1 MLTPTN
7 AWYKVACIAENI
19 KANDHYICDK
29 KGHILCLPGWQNE
42 KHYCREPICDP
53 ACVAG
58 QGNCTRPNHCECG
71 IGWTHSDCSKCVCLP
86 GCVNGYCQTPF
97 ECKCEPG
104 WTGMFCDK
112 PICKE
117 GCQHGHCSIPGECI
131 CHPGW
136 FGPNCDQCVKLP
148 GCTYNGFCTKPM
160 ECQCKPGWTGHF
172 CHKPICRPGC
182 NETTGFCSKPGECWC
197 RVGWTGPKCETCVP
211 YPGCQNGFC
220 EQPWECKC
228 TGDYVGM
235 LCDKLAS
242 ETTTVQYHPTTL
254 PPIPPQNT
262 GQPFT
267 IIQGANNKFNK
278 IPEYFFNTDES

>member
-1 MLTPTN
+1 MDTAKLLLS
-7 AWYKVACIAENI
+7 
-19 KANDHYICDK
+19 ANVKLDGLECFVINVRK
-29 KGHILCLPGWQNE
+29 FQISFGHF
-42 KHYCREPICDP
+42 
-53 ACVAG
+53 
-58 QGNCTRPNHCECG
+58 
-71 IGWTHSDCSKCVCLP
+71 S
-86 GCVNGYCQTPF
+86 
-97 ECKCEPG
+97 
-104 WTGMFCDK
+104 FCFLLWFSA
-112 PICKE
+112 ICKE
-117 GCQHGHCSIPGECI
+117 GCQHGHCSQPGECI

-148 GCTYNGFCTKPM
+148 GCTHNGYCTKPM
-160 ECQCKPGWTGHF
+160 ECKCQPGWTGHF

-242 ETTTVQYHPTTL
+242 ETTTVQFHPTTL
-254 PPIPPQNT
+254 PPLPPQNT

-267 IIQGANNKFNK
+267 IIQGLLQKFLR
-278 IPEYFFNTDES
+278 